1 MAPDHPWLRR
11 VLRSSQQLPD
21 PLPLA
26 TLANCS
32 LCDHLRSQ
40 TSSALEAALAPYPA
54 AENISARGGGVAL
67 ARQPT
72 STLSGAPLTCAPH
85 RCRSCSLAL
94 LWCSLSSVSSRAN
107 SLSATLWTG
116 TLFPCMV
123 CVRGQTVRCP
133 SSCLRLEQLVVT
145 LCLNVVGVVVFSTI
159 SSVSK
164 LPRVVARTPLTS
176 GRTCG
181 TSRRMRR
188 PLASACVWR
197 FMWTLLLRIRSACA
211 ACPGS
216 FLLPA
221 GLFPLTA

>member
-1 MAPDHPWLRR
+1 LCLGGCPD
-11 VLRSSQQLPD
+11 
-21 PLPLA
+21 
-26 TLANCS
+26 
-32 LCDHLRSQ
+32 
-40 TSSALEAALAPYPA
+40 PA
-54 AENISARGGGVAL
+54 AENVSARGRRRVPGPRAHITPL
-67 ARQPT
+67 RRFLDMCSPPLPLLHT
-72 STLSGAPLTCAPH
+72 GAAVGY
-85 RCRSCSLAL
+85 
-94 LWCSLSSVSSRAN
+94 LSSVSSRAN